1 MTDYLSPRAV
11 RRATR
16 VMAIWIGVSTLG
28 LYAAA
33 VATDPPA
40 SRNTGPPP
48 LSSDTTLSA
57 VMLRPRLRVAAAV
70 LLGLPLAALAALEP
84 LRRLPLWQA
93 RSAAAWLALA
103 AWVAVVLC
111 PKNAPRNAC
120 PTLPGQEDT
129 EHARRRWRQRVH
141 WGAAG
146 VFILSLAAWTWLHAH
161 ASGRGALRRIFQ
173 AMVVILVLLALLLLG
188 LRRMQPGI
196 ALTTIRHMCAAAE
209 AVEMV
214 LYLLA
219 VWLIGSPPHQSAA
232 TPGPGAAAAPWSG
245 PL

>member
-1 MTDYLSPRAV
+1 MLSPGAIQGLTRCA
-11 RRATR
+11 AT
-16 VMAIWIGVSTLG
+16 WIGLAVVG
-28 LYAAA
+28 LYVAA
-33 VATDPPA
+33 VATDPPLSTSA
-40 SRNTGPPP
+40 GPPP

-84 LRRLPLWQA
+84 LRGLPLWQA
-93 RSAAAWLALA
+93 RFAAAWLAVA

-120 PTLPGQEDT
+120 PTQPGQEDT

-146 VFILSLAAWTWLHAH
+146 VFILSLAAWTWLHAQ

-173 AMVVILVLLALLLLG
+173 AMVVILILLALFLLG

-209 AVEMV
+209 AVELL

-232 TPGPGAAAAPWSG
+232 TPGPGAAGAP
-245 PL
+245 